1 MDNLELLV
9 VDDKLVVDSR
19 QVAELTGKRH
29 KNLLRSIENYVDV
42 LTRSNMSPLKFF
54 LEATYK
60 DEKGETRPCYRLTRK
75 GCDLVANKMTGEKGI
90 LFTASYVEKFHEME
104 QALYAN
110 AIKLQKETLARYDVL
125 TEKHNNLVVEKS
137 NLVSENQKLKPKSH
151 YCDWVLKSKDA
162 ILVTIL
168 AKDYGMS
175 AFNFNELL
183 KSLGIQYKRGGV
195 WVLKKAYHDK
205 GYTKTKTFI
214 VNKKSKYKKQ
224 NRYYTPVTKIST
236 LWTQKGRLFL
246 YNELKSYGILPLMER
261 NK

>member
-1 MDNLELLV
+1 MNHLELLV

-19 QVAELTGKRH
+19 QVAELTGKKHFHLVRD
-29 KNLLRSIENYVDV
+29 IENYIKVINQNPILVSD
-42 LTRSNMSPLKFF
+42 SFF
-54 LEATYK
+54 LETSYNAGTGKNYK
-60 DEKGETRPCYRLTRK
+60 CYRLTKK
-75 GCDLVANKMTGEKGI
+75 GCDMVANKMTGEKGI
-90 LFTASYVEKFHEME
+90 LFTALYVEKFHEME

-125 TEKHNNLVVEKS
+125 TEKHNNLVVE
-137 NLVSENQKLKPKSH
+137 NQKLKPKSH
-151 YCDWVLKSKDA
+151 YCEWVLKSKDA
-162 ILVTIL
+162 ILVTVL

-175 AFNFNELL
+175 AFSFNELL

-214 VNKKSKYKKQ
+214 VNKKNKYKKQ
-224 NRYYTPVTKIST
+224 KRYYTPVTKIST

-246 YNELKSYGILPLMER
+246 YNELKSYSILPLMER

>member
-1 MDNLELLV
+1 MNNLELLV

-19 QVAELTGKRH
+19 QVAELTGKKH
-29 KNLLRSIENYVDV
+29 FHLLRDIEKYIRVISTNH
-42 LTRSNMSPLKFF
+42 NMDWLDFF
-54 LEATYK
+54 IETTYK

-90 LFTASYVEKFHEME
+90 LFTASYVDKFHEME
-104 QALYAN
+104 QTLYAN
-110 AIKLQKETLARYDVL
+110 AIKLQKETLARYNLL
-125 TEKHNNLVVEKS
+125 TEKHENLVE
-137 NLVSENQKLKPKSH
+137 ENQKLKPKSH
-151 YCDWVLKSKDA
+151 YCEWVLKSKDA
-162 ILVTIL
+162 ILVTVL

-175 AFNFNELL
+175 AFSFNELL

-214 VNKKSKYKKQ
+214 VNKKNKYKKQ
-224 NRYYTPVTKIST
+224 NRYYTPVAKIST

-246 YNELKSYGILPLMER
+246 YNELKSYSILPLMER

>member
-1 MDNLELLV
+1 MNNLELLV

-29 KNLLRSIENYVDV
+29 DNLLKSINNYIGV
-42 LTRSNMSPLKFF
+42 LTAYNLRSLDFF
-54 LEATYK
+54 IETTYK

-90 LFTASYVEKFHEME
+90 LFTASYDEKFHEME

-110 AIKLQKETLARYDVL
+110 AIKLQKETLDRYNLL
-125 TEKHNNLVVEKS
+125 TEKHNDLTR
-137 NLVSENQKLKPKSH
+137 ENQKLKPKSH
-151 YCDWVLKSKDA
+151 YCEWVLKAKDA
-162 ILVTIL
+162 ILVTVL

-183 KSLGIQYKRGGV
+183 KSLGIQFKRGGV

-214 VNKKSKYKKQ
+214 VDKKNKYKKQ
-224 NRYYTPVTKIST
+224 KRYYTPVTKIST